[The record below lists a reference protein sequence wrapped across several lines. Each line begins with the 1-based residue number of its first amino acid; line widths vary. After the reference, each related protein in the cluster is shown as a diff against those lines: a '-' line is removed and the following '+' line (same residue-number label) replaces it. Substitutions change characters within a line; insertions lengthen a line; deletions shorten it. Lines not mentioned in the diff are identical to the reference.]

1 MTGGS
6 LKWHL
11 DAGYLRDKDDH
22 TGTLTEIS
30 SEYNQ
35 VWEVYGATDNAESYL
50 RLLDGDGVSDDGA
63 AAKKSEDELMSDP
76 NTLKKFINYAHG
88 IAPAGKYDLI
98 LNDHGMGPE
107 GGYGVDDH
115 DTGDSHASISVRQLR
130 QAISDSDVVR
140 DEGKFD
146 FIDLDCCMMGN
157 FETAL
162 ALWDYTDYYFG
173 SADVNPFPT
182 VDFTALFDYL
192 ADAPDMDAW
201 DLGRKFVDLFVDYYD
216 EHPEKVS
223 VGRSV
228 GHCAINVKDLKDSG
242 IVDKLLTV
250 ARQMRA
256 EATPGASTTRSAF
269 RKTITISSSP
279 TCRTSRPWWS
289 SSGSDCT
296 KPTGRSRGS

>member
-192 ADAPDMDAW
+192 ADAPRYGC
-201 DLGRKFVDLFVDYYD
+201 LGLGTQVRGPF
-216 EHPEKVS
+216 
-223 VGRSV
+223 RR
-228 GHCAINVKDLKDSG
+228 
-242 IVDKLLTV
+242 LL
-250 ARQMRA
+250 
-256 EATPGASTTRSAF
+256 
-269 RKTITISSSP
+269 
-279 TCRTSRPWWS
+279 
-289 SSGSDCT
+289 
-296 KPTGRSRGS
+296 

>member
-1 MTGGS
+1 M
-6 LKWHL
+6 
-11 DAGYLRDKDDH
+11 
-22 TGTLTEIS
+22 
-30 SEYNQ
+30 
-35 VWEVYGATDNAESYL
+35 YGATDNAESYL